1 MKNQTLNMRV
11 ITAFTVLMGMLFVLS
26 DLVAQEDI
34 RRGMRGGSLSEP
46 DPGDSGGADKLT
58 EERAEEGRPPR
69 DPFSDNPGNEEPKGG
84 DDPSEGPGGDDFGRE
99 EPKGGDDPSE
109 GPGGDDPFMKEEP
122 KGGDDPSE
130 GPGGDDPFMG

>member
-84 DDPSEGPGGDDFGRE
+84 DGPSEGP
-99 EPKGGDDPSE
+99 E
-109 GPGGDDPFMKEEP
+109 GEDPFTEEEP